1 MSEIYRTQS
10 STVVTMNNG
19 FLLEVRRGELRG
31 ADLTD
36 KKVWL
41 TQAEWLETIKE
52 PLIEASPLTPDQQI
66 VKKLYEATA
75 YKKAFGIL
83 CKNSSTHRAIAK
95 LKSKIIL
102 KKNALNNFI
111 QLAGNSS
118 NNIRIR
124 NSSNNIRITLPVDIS
139 QIFYPRYGNSF
150 DSFVYVQNI
159 PIEIEY
165 IENDIKKHETELAK
179 LINEYKTSPNK
190 YYIKKSRYYP
200 NSKYWIECDD
210 GIIYQLYYHPKDNII
225 AIYDDHDIKFGK
237 TFEELGIKV
246 VQWWNMNGNLK
257 RINVN

>member
-10 STVVTMNNG
+10 STVVTMNSG

-36 KKVWL
+36 KKVWK

-66 VKKLYEATA
+66 VKNLYEATT

-102 KKNALNNFI
+102 KKNALKNFI
-111 QLAGNSS
+111 QLARNPS
-118 NNIRIR
+118 NNNRIK
-124 NSSNNIRITLPVDIS
+124 LPQNMYEIL
-139 QIFYPRYGNSF
+139 YPLHGYAHNSF
-150 DSFVYVQNI
+150 VDVQNI
-159 PIEIEY
+159 PREIEY
-165 IENDIKKHETELAK
+165 IENDIKNHETELAK

-190 YYIKKSRYYP
+190 YYIKKSKYYP

>member
-31 ADLTD
+31 DDLTD
-36 KKVWL
+36 KKVWK

-66 VKKLYEATA
+66 VKKLYEATT

-83 CKNSSTHRAIAK
+83 CKNSSTRRAIAE

-102 KKNALNNFI
+102 KKIALKNFI
-111 QLAGNSS
+111 QLAENPS
-118 NNIRIR
+118 NNIRV
-124 NSSNNIRITLPVDIS
+124 TLPINIS
-139 QIFYPRYGNSF
+139 QMFYPRYGHSYH
-150 DSFVYVQNI
+150 SFVDVQNI
-159 PIEIEY
+159 PREIEY
-165 IENDIKKHETELAK
+165 IENNIKNHETDLAK
-179 LINEYKTSPNK
+179 LMNEYKTSPNK

-246 VQWWNMNGNLK
+246 VQWWIMNGNLK